1 MKDEIIDLEDD
12 SDKKTNLVATS
23 AIVFMVHGVTENW
36 KQPIAYYFSNE
47 LYDSG
52 KVKKQPIEVVDK
64 MESIGQLFPT
74 WGLISEDSAVS

>member
-23 AIVFMVHGVTENW
+23 VIVFMVHGVTENW

-47 LYDSG
+47 L
-52 KVKKQPIEVVDK
+52 
-64 MESIGQLFPT
+64 
-74 WGLISEDSAVS
+74 